1 MAKGDK
7 TVAVRRHEWRKRNE
21 KKAGEYFAEKTS
33 KPIENQS
40 GSNFSARMRARFSSA
55 AAERFVHFR
64 SGGPLVE
71 AVQEACGSRWDRE
84 IYAYVL
90 IGIGLTAFVINFFVN
105 FPEVEVPDSND
116 LLGIEQDAGQTLA
129 IIGRQNSQKV
139 VQSLKERT
147 ELTDPRVLRG
157 IPLHG
162 ILCYMGDILIPSG
175 GIGGGASEETFARSQ
190 KVDSLDFF
198 LSHSWRDSGRLKW
211 LLLLWQMNFRFAFL
225 VSNVVGAV
233 ALAAFCAYPS
243 LQNMNTF
250 VISHVMRIGVAV
262 LLCLLLVYGHHL
274 TGTNPM
280 IFLDKACINQTDPV
294 LKEIGIKNIGGFLR
308 QSNSMLVTWGSD
320 YFSRLWCCYE
330 LSLYIKL
337 RGADAV
343 RLVPSIQAW
352 YGVAFMVMIIVM
364 DVIYIVVDLLVF
376 EGWDC
381 SAFPVCTPGGVR
393 VDKGKYIELIV
404 LCYAFCSGYFMASYK
419 FTLYE
424 QRQKLK
430 TDLATFDVHNV
441 KAWCCEVNHVLPDG
455 ARIPCDRDFVEAS
468 IKTWYG
474 EEGRDGLEEFNDQV
488 RTQLSAQVASLLGKE
503 SVLSFQFVVL
513 ISNIIAWRAVS
524 RTLFFPYERG
534 DEVAMLLNVGK
545 RICLAAQLYFAF
557 FPLFT
562 LLDTASGFVLVWLH
576 RRNVPGFRFLF
587 ALLGAALSAG
597 TRFILIFWGLG
608 PFPIAE
614 YKPPYWVKACMFT
627 GSIPLIWLLRN
638 LAK

>member
-1 MAKGDK
+1 
-7 TVAVRRHEWRKRNE
+7 
-21 KKAGEYFAEKTS
+21 
-33 KPIENQS
+33 
-40 GSNFSARMRARFSSA
+40 
-55 AAERFVHFR
+55 
-64 SGGPLVE
+64 
-71 AVQEACGSRWDRE
+71 
-84 IYAYVL
+84 
-90 IGIGLTAFVINFFVN
+90 
-105 FPEVEVPDSND
+105 
-116 LLGIEQDAGQTLA
+116 
-129 IIGRQNSQKV
+129 
-139 VQSLKERT
+139 
-147 ELTDPRVLRG
+147 
-157 IPLHG
+157 
-162 ILCYMGDILIPSG
+162 
-175 GIGGGASEETFARSQ
+175 
-190 KVDSLDFF
+190 
-198 LSHSWRDSGRLKW
+198 
-211 LLLLWQMNFRFAFL
+211 
-225 VSNVVGAV
+225 
-233 ALAAFCAYPS
+233 
-243 LQNMNTF
+243 
-250 VISHVMRIGVAV
+250 
-262 LLCLLLVYGHHL
+262 
-274 TGTNPM
+274 
-280 IFLDKACINQTDPV
+280 
-294 LKEIGIKNIGGFLR
+294 
-308 QSNSMLVTWGSD
+308 
-320 YFSRLWCCYE
+320 
-330 LSLYIKL
+330 
-337 RGADAV
+337 
-343 RLVPSIQAW
+343 
-352 YGVAFMVMIIVM
+352 
-364 DVIYIVVDLLVF
+364 
-376 EGWDC
+376 
-381 SAFPVCTPGGVR
+381 
-393 VDKGKYIELIV
+393 
-404 LCYAFCSGYFMASYK
+404 MASYK

-455 ARIPCDRDFVEAS
+455 ARIPCDREFVVAS

-474 EEGRDGLEEFNDQV
+474 TEDRDGLDEFNDQV

-614 YKPPYWVKACMFT
+614 YKPPYWVKACMFI